1 MTHLTAEQLQSIQTK
16 ADSMLD
22 AIIERLEGSAQ
33 LQAALRDVIQ
43 VGGDVLSA
51 FEHLA
56 TDEPNFD

>member
-1 MTHLTAEQLQSIQTK
+1 
-16 ADSMLD
+16 MLD
-22 AIIERLEGSAQ
+22 AIIECLEGSSQ

-56 TDEPNFD
+56 TDEPDFD